1 MENEFRDW
9 MEYTD
14 KRKPGVAINYST
26 AINQI
31 SQHYTTETG
40 RRTDIYKIRDKQL
53 LIEIRGEY
61 NKGGRFENIGDER
74 HGLYR
79 AAINKYVCFFEA
91 IRGSNNS
98 GFNEETNF
106 SVSDGKISVKKNS
119 TGRITVNIS
128 LIMEEAKK

>member
-40 RRTDIYKIRDKQL
+40 RRTDIYKIKDKQL

-79 AAINKYVCFFEA
+79 AAINKYVHFFEA
-91 IRGSNNS
+91 IRDDEANR
-98 GFNEETNF
+98 FYEETNF
-106 SVSDGKISVKKNS
+106 TVSDGKISIKKHP
-119 TGRITVNIS
+119 TGKININIS
-128 LIMEEAKK
+128 LVMEEAKG